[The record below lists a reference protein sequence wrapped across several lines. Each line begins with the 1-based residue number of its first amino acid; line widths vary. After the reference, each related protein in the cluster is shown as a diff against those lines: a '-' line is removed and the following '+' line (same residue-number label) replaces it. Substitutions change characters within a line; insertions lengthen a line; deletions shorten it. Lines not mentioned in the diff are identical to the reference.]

1 MQQAVRLLH
10 PLLTLSSAEAD
21 TPLDERRVTLGLDNG
36 VQGVL
41 EDLAALARA
50 RRMDLGIERCG
61 GMPAAFALAEAQVQ
75 AHPVALHG
83 IVINLVGNATG
94 YTPSGG
100 VKTTRIDAPAGGPVA
115 AASGGCGLAVTPS
128 FMLIRRRGCAAPP
141 RSTGRAA
148 RRAAACR
155 RLAASR

>member
-10 PLLTLSSAEAD
+10 PLPTLSSAEAD

-36 VQGVL
+36 VHGVL
-41 EDLAALARA
+41 EDLAALAHA
-50 RRMDLGIERCG
+50 RRIDLGIERCG

-83 IVINLVGNATG
+83 IVINLVGNAIR
-94 YTPSGG
+94 YTP
-100 VKTTRIDAPAGGPVA
+100 PGGPVA
-115 AASGGCGLAVTPS
+115 AAPGGCGLAVTPS

-141 RSTGRAA
+141 RSTGLAA